1 MAKDVFVGREGGYVL
16 FGIDMNNIGVARK
29 IGLCCSGQNG
39 LERSFE
45 GETFHDHTL
54 GVIDKESN
62 SQGGVKLRRCEG
74 DQVVDIMA
82 NIVAV
87 SAKQLKLI

>member
-1 MAKDVFVGREGGYVL
+1 MAKDVFVGRESGCVL

-39 LERSFE
+39 LECSFE

-74 DQVVDIMA
+74 NQVVDIMA